1 MMFAKLTSKLL
12 TAAGLVCLTAGIAGA
27 QINVL
32 YYVDFSFDTNSMA
45 NALAG
50 LGAGYNVTTATS
62 DAQFQSLITS
72 NPYGLVI
79 YEVQDVAPVTASVT
93 DLANYIAGGG
103 HAIGADWDVGAG
115 NAMVSVFGAN
125 YTGTTNQTSVNVTS
139 ALLSGGITNPIS
151 LSNPGWGIF
160 SYDLTGGT
168 SGGTFGDGS
177 EAIVFGNGGSTILNG
192 FLDNVSGAPAQQLYT
207 NEIVALTSSPTGTPE
222 PGAATLVLAG
232 ILGSFTVLRRRR
244 K

>member
-1 MMFAKLTSKLL
+1 MLAKLTSRLL
-12 TAAGLVCLTAGIAGA
+12 AAAGLVCLTSGIAGA

-32 YYVDFSFDTNSMA
+32 YYNDFEIATDNMA
-45 NALAG
+45 QALAG

-62 DAQFQSLITS
+62 DAQFQSLITT

-79 YEVQDVAPVTASVT
+79 YDVQGNPPVAASVL
-93 DLANYIAGGG
+93 DLANYVSGGG
-103 HAIGADWDVGAG
+103 HAIGADWDVGGG
-115 NAMVSVFGAN
+115 NTMPSVFGASFA
-125 YTGTTNQTSVNVTS
+125 GPENQTSVTVTS

-160 SYDLTGGT
+160 SYDLSGGT

-177 EAIVFGNGGSTILNG
+177 EAIVFGNGGNTIFNG
-192 FLDNVSGAPAQQLYT
+192 FLGDTAGGPGVQLYT

-232 ILGSFTVLRRRR
+232 IVGSFTVLRRRR